1 MAKNKFIGLRTLK
14 TVFAVFITLII
25 DKFSSTLDL
34 FIMASTAIISLKP
47 TKEKT
52 ILIGIERILGTIIGG
67 ILSLT
72 LLYAKDYIPYYEE
85 FTYILIIP
93 LVILIL
99 IIICNFIKQ
108 SDSIGVASIV
118 FFRVITGI
126 STSNASEL
134 MYVITRVISSMI
146 GVIIS
151 LVLNSISKFSYV
163 ETNNSNN
170 N

>member
-25 DKFSSTLDL
+25 DKFSSALDL

-72 LLYAKDYIPYYEE
+72 LLYAKDYIGAEVHFPKGNVSSA
-85 FTYILIIP
+85 P
-93 LVILIL
+93 
-99 IIICNFIKQ
+99 IKF
-108 SDSIGVASIV
+108 DGAI
-118 FFRVITGI
+118 FDD
-126 STSNASEL
+126 
-134 MYVITRVISSMI
+134 
-146 GVIIS
+146 
-151 LVLNSISKFSYV
+151 KDWFSYYKKYH
-163 ETNNSNN
+163 TNKDQSALD
-170 N
+170 